1 MNMELQAA
9 KWVLAL
15 EILNLMKEVQ
25 QLPGHWVARR
35 DAEERKIARLKAELA
50 ALEQFERTQK
60 LSQVS

>member
-1 MNMELQAA
+1 MNAELQAA

-35 DAEERKIARLKAELA
+35 DAENRKIERLKAELA
-50 ALEQFERTQK
+50 ALEQWETVLQEC
-60 LSQVS
+60 V